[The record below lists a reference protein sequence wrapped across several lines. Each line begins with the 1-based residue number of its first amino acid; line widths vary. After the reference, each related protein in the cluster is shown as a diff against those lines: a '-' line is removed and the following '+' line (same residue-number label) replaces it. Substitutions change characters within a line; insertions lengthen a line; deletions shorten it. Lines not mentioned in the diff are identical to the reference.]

1 VNKDAQVSTLSKL
14 RPLPAMKRRL
24 WQSFLCIALL
34 GIATGLMAL
43 GAINQQAQEFSTNQ
57 QSQLEFQQLSRDSLL
72 QQLGFENLARDWNT
86 LPPNSRV
93 KLIDEMQKRQTT
105 LLGNLLEQQIVERDM
120 AIRVKQGLDSLQP
133 GKERV
138 PVLRGLAELSRD
150 LAIRI
155 SSLHVAQSQKILAE
169 VEKRRWQLNMTVMF
183 LSLFFILLTQY
194 LAWSLLG
201 RHFIRPLLDVS
212 RQLQVISSHG
222 NEPAPPIPQVNQ
234 ELRDMSDNLRHIQ
247 RQLSGQKR
255 NPDVDPTTGLASRS
269 ALNQHLQQEWLRGLR
284 REEPVSMLLLSPDPI
299 CLQNG
304 HELAEV
310 PEASLQQLVAIATQ
324 HTSRVQDFLARFEGN
339 KLAIVLSCTDL
350 EQAIKLAHQLCH
362 RVNQARI
369 ATPLLA
375 SQPWLTVSVGVANQ
389 VPRRPHSWDCL
400 PLEAEEALLQARAQG
415 GNQATVA
422 PCMLPDATWLQAAGN
437 S

>member
-1 VNKDAQVSTLSKL
+1 
-14 RPLPAMKRRL
+14 MKKRL

-34 GIATGLMAL
+34 GIATGIMAL
-43 GAINQQAQEFSTNQ
+43 GAINQQAQEFSLNQ
-57 QSQLEFQQLSRDSLL
+57 QQQLQCQQLSRDSLL
-72 QQLGFENLARDWNT
+72 QQLGLENLARDWSS
-86 LPPNSRV
+86 LAPNSRK
-93 KLIDEMQKRQTT
+93 KLIVEMQQRQTA
-105 LLGNLLEQQIVERDM
+105 LLGNLSDEQVAQRDM
-120 AIRVKQGLDSLQP
+120 AILVKQGLDSLQP
-133 GKERV
+133 EKDRM
-138 PVLRGLAELSRD
+138 PMLKGLAELSRD
-150 LAIRI
+150 FAIRI
-155 SSLHVAQSQKILAE
+155 SSLHVAHSQKILAE

-212 RQLQVISSHG
+212 RQLQAMSSHG
-222 NEPAPPIPQVNQ
+222 SEPAPPIPQVNQ
-234 ELRDMSDNLRHIQ
+234 ELKDMSENLCHIQ

-255 NPDVDPTTGLASRS
+255 NPDVDATTGLASRS
-269 ALNQHLQQEWLRGLR
+269 ALNQHLQQEWLRSLR
-284 REEPVSMLLLSPDPI
+284 REEPVSLLLLSPDPI
-299 CLQNG
+299 SLQNG
-304 HELAEV
+304 HELAEL
-310 PEASLQQLVAIATQ
+310 PETSLQQLVAIATQ

-389 VPRRPHSWDCL
+389 IPRRAHSWDSL

-422 PCMLPDATWLQAAGN
+422 PCLLPDATWLKAAGN